1 MRRLIP
7 WSLALVL
14 LLLLV
19 WAFRPQPV
27 RVETAQVGLQDFAV
41 SVEEEGVARI
51 RDIYTVSATLSG
63 RLSRIGLHPGDVVE
77 AGKTVVA
84 SIGPAAPALLD
95 ARARAVAVAAVA
107 AAGAAVDLARAQ
119 LDQAQ
124 ATAELRHAEADR
136 AAKLFD
142 RAAVSR
148 SVLDNAVLDART
160 AQAAV
165 ASAEAT
171 LAVRA
176 RELDSARA
184 VLDVSDAGSPASC
197 CVALIAPVSGQV
209 LRVLTTSEQV
219 VPAGAALLEIGDPVD
234 LEIVTELLSRD
245 AVRVQPGAKAEI
257 LGWGGAPLAARVRRV
272 NPSAETK
279 VSALGIEEQRV
290 EVLLDLD
297 GDAQGWRQ
305 LGHGFRVIARIGLW
319 QGRDVL
325 AVPEGALF
333 RSGRDWAV
341 FALRDGRAALQVV
354 RLGER
359 NGDLAQVL
367 DGLQEGERVVLNPGD
382 AVADGVRLQED

>member
-14 LLLLV
+14 LSLLV

-124 ATAELRHAEADR
+124 ATAELRQAEADR

-184 VLDVSDAGSPASC
+184 VLDVSDAGSPPSC

>member
-63 RLSRIGLHPGDVVE
+63 RLSRIGLHPGDAVE

-124 ATAELRHAEADR
+124 ATAELRQAEADR

-257 LGWGGAPLAARVRRV
+257 LGWGGEPLAARVRRV

-341 FALRDGRAALQVV
+341 FALRDGRAALQVL